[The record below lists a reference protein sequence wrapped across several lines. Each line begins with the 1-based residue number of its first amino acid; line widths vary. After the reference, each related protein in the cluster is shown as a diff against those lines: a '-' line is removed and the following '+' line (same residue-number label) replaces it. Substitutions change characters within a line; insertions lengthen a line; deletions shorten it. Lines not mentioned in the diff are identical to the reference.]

1 MLRTIRFLSLFTAIC
16 TLPVI
21 MAPSAFSFEPAKLP
35 DLGNPEWIA
44 QCGQNGGYEAC
55 ENLAD
60 QHFKGLNGVPKS
72 ELYTGYYLLKACRY
86 GNFEMCEYATGM
98 VLDENNQALEDSR
111 SLQIYKEAMS
121 IRCLHDDPLMC
132 IGVAATFSDEDKPSY
147 DPDFVGNSYVIGCE
161 RGLASAC
168 FWQGLWFNPLYK
180 KTNVT
185 PNVGHSLTGYRRTC
199 MSEVGDDQ
207 FLDASDVTFGCYM
220 SYHYLKGGEGVPAE
234 PDQAEHALYRSCD
247 YGDADNCELAAS
259 SFYHGVNSVQK
270 NPVSAR
276 AMATRGCELGNMGA
290 CAIEG
295 SLAYADEDYSK
306 SFVAYQ
312 KACDANATNDNCSMA
327 AATAYFAFGQNDSN
341 TTTYSKAACDVG
353 DGWSCF
359 TYATNTFWLDGDN
372 FNRDVFAKACTLGF
386 QDGCS
391 EVEKLDAQA
400 ARNAAIDRSNEQ
412 MLADLQ
418 KPIAPV
424 QRVPTLGEQIQALG
438 NSFQD
443 WKPSYCSNSSIT
455 SRDGTRTN
463 RAECADY

>member
-1 MLRTIRFLSLFTAIC
+1 MLRYIRILSGFAAILALPMITA
-16 TLPVI
+16 PN
-21 MAPSAFSFEPAKLP
+21 AFSFEAATLP

-44 QCGQNGGYEAC
+44 QCGQDGGYEAC

-60 QHFKGLNGVPKS
+60 QHLKGLDGVPES
-72 ELYTGYYLLKACRY
+72 QLYTAYYLLKACRY
-86 GNFEMCEYATGM
+86 GNLEMCEYATGM
-98 VLDENNQALEDSR
+98 VLDENNRAVEDPR

-121 IRCLHDDPLMC
+121 IRCLHADPLMC

-147 DPDFVGNSYVIGCE
+147 DPDFVGHSYVIGCE

-168 FWQGLWFNPLYK
+168 FWQGLWFNPLHN

-185 PNVGHSLTGYRRTC
+185 PNVENSLTGYRRTC
-199 MSEVGDDQ
+199 MSEPGDDQ
-207 FLDASDVTFGCYM
+207 FLDADDVTFGCYM
-220 SYHYLKGGEGVPAE
+220 SYHYLKGGEGVAAE

-259 SFYHGVNSVQK
+259 SFHHGVNSVEK

-295 SLAYADEDYSK
+295 SLSYEDKDHLK
-306 SFVAYQ
+306 SFTAFQ
-312 KACDANATNDNCSMA
+312 KACDANATQFNCGMA
-327 AATAYFAFGQNDSN
+327 AATAYHAFGEKSN
-341 TTTYSKAACDVG
+341 TTTTYSKAGCDAG
-353 DGWSCF
+353 DGWSCYSF
-359 TYATNTFWLDGDN
+359 AANTFWLDGEN
-372 FNRDVFAKACTLGF
+372 FNRSIFAKSCSLGY

-391 EVEKLDAQA
+391 EVERLDAQA
-400 ARNAAIDRSNEQ
+400 ASNAAIDRRNEQ

-424 QRVPTLGEQIQALG
+424 QRVPTLGEQIQAFG

-455 SRDGTRTN
+455 SRDGRTTT